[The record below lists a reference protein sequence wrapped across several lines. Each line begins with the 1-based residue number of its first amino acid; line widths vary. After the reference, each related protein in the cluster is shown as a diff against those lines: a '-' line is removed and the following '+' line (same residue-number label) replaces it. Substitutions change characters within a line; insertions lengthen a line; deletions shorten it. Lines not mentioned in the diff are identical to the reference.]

1 MKKNT
6 NSRKPPQQEPLHDDH
21 VSITESLDEV
31 TYGITAKGDICKK
44 CAQYGGS
51 MLCSYNHKE
60 IKSLSEIHGD
70 IASLERSIAGL
81 ALGTE
86 GGGNTTATNN
96 NKPKPANP
104 FAARISS
111 AAFIPAAASSGLRT
125 RSNEQWQ
132 QPLGMRT
139 RSQEQNRP
147 PKDPFRATMTND
159 EGFWVV
165 IQ

>member
-1 MKKNT
+1 MNT
-6 NSRKPPQQEPLHDDH
+6 NRKQPQPEPLHDDH
-21 VSITESLDEV
+21 VSITESIDEV

-86 GGGNTTATNN
+86 GGGNTATNN
-96 NKPKPANP
+96 KQKPANP
-104 FAARISS
+104 FATRISN

-132 QPLGMRT
+132 PLGMRT
-139 RSQEQNRP
+139 RSQEQNRQ